1 MDIMVYVL
9 MVVAAAVLV
18 LWYVLGDNNE
28 EVSVQLPS
36 SAELKKLKKAE
47 LVELAASKHIFVDI
61 KSTKAVIIKEI
72 DSNR

>member
-28 EVSVQLPS
+28 EVSLQLPS

-47 LVELAASKHIFVDI
+47 LVELAASKDIFVDI